1 MRKIATTAVDLVR
14 RLELRQLHRPDEVHR
29 AQTLRTLFERYD
41 LSGPDPLDLV
51 DEVTR
56 LLEDDQAFRRSVTAQ
71 LPASQGNS
79 ISAGGSITAT
89 GGVIAGGDVSDS
101 NNTDNSRKKTSF
113 GGILVTVVAVAG
125 LLLAGRTVINNL
137 TSNEPGDPVGG
148 STPALTGAHT
158 CRDFL
163 AADQPTQLAT
173 LKRVYLDAGDAESA
187 GDPFILQNGQ
197 YTCGRAP
204 NMKLEKLARR

>member
-1 MRKIATTAVDLVR
+1 MRKIATTAVDLVQ
-14 RLELRQLHRPDEVHR
+14 RLELGQLHQRDEVHR
-29 AQTLRTLFERYD
+29 AQSLQALFARYD
-41 LSGPDPLDLV
+41 LGDPDPPALV
-51 DEVTR
+51 SEVTR

-71 LPASQGNS
+71 LPAFQGNT

-89 GGVIAGGDVSDS
+89 GGVIAGGDVSGS

-137 TSNEPGDPVGG
+137 TTGDPGVPGDG
-148 STPALTGAHT
+148 SQPSLTGSHT

-173 LKRVYLDAGDAESA
+173 LKRVYLDAGDAKGA

-197 YTCGRAP
+197 YTCGQAP
-204 NMKLEKLARR
+204 NMKLEKLPRR

>member
-1 MRKIATTAVDLVR
+1 MRKAATTAVDLVR

-29 AQTLRTLFERYD
+29 AQALQTLFERYD
-41 LSGPDPLDLV
+41 LADLDPQALIS
-51 DEVTR
+51 EVTR
-56 LLEDDQAFRRSVTAQ
+56 LLEDDRAFRRSVTAQ
-71 LPASQGNS
+71 LPAVQGNT

-89 GGVIAGGDVSDS
+89 GGVIAGGDVSGS
-101 NNTDNSRKKTSF
+101 NNTDNSKKKTSF

-125 LLLAGRTVINNL
+125 LLLAGRAVINNL
-137 TSNEPGDPVGG
+137 TTGDPGDPAGG
-148 STPALTGAHT
+148 SIPALTGSHT

-173 LKRVYLDAGDAESA
+173 LKRVYLEAGDAERA

-197 YTCGRAP
+197 YTCGQAP